1 MIIRYFTER
10 KSSIFNTESNSAL
23 FSSFTIS
30 KVSVTEGSASSTP
43 EAMFALSSA
52 ASYSIFSPVF
62 SSIFLI
68 LLVTTDSI
76 LSGFRSIVSVFPAIY
91 STA

>member
-52 ASYSIFSPVF
+52 ASYSIF
-62 SSIFLI
+62 LI